1 MKYTASPDRLEESF
15 SIRISSQMRA
25 ELEDKA
31 RDQERSLGSI
41 VRRALASAM
50 SRPPEDEE

>member
-41 VRRALASAM
+41 VRRALASTM